1 MARLQDKV
9 AIVTGAGSG
18 MGKQM
23 ALLFA
28 REGAKVVCA
37 DCSGAEAQTAAAIG
51 AAAVAVHFDVA
62 ISVDIQN
69 MIRTAEERF
78 GRLDVLVNNAGFG
91 GKMMALP
98 EQSEDSYDE
107 IQAVNLKG
115 VFLGMTYGITSML
128 KTGGGAIVNT
138 ASSAAIVGDRKSTRL
153 TSSH

>member
-1 MARLQDKV
+1 MV
-9 AIVTGAGSG
+9 ECVGYFFFF
-18 MGKQM
+18 KQKT
-23 ALLFA
+23 AYEL
-28 REGAKVVCA
+28 RISDWSSDVCSS
-37 DCSGAEAQTAAAIG
+37 DL
-51 AAAVAVHFDVA
+51 VAVHVDVA

-91 GKMMALP
+91 GKMTALH

-115 VFLGMTYGITSML
+115 VFLGMKYGITSML

-138 ASSAAIVGDRKSTRL
+138 ASSAAIVGMKQDRKSTRL
-153 TSSH
+153 NSSH